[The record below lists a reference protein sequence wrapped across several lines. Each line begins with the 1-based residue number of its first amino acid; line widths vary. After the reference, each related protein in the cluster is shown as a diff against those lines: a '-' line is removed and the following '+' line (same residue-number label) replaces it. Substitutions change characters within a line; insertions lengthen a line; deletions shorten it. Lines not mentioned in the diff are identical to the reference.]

1 MIELYNSVSQKTSK
15 LITNEYSTS
24 FSFSSML
31 LSKNI
36 RPAIY
41 SIYGLVR
48 LADEIVDSFH
58 SYNKADLL
66 KKLKRDYSDA
76 INDRIS
82 VNPVLNSF
90 QDVYHRYNFEPDL
103 VESFFNSMEMD
114 LDSRDYDQRLYSEY
128 IYGSAEVVG
137 LMCLKVF
144 VNGDQD
150 KYERLKES
158 AKKLGAAFQKVNFL
172 RDMEYDNNL
181 LGRTYFPDIDF
192 SNITDS
198 EKNKIISE
206 IEKDFDDSL
215 YGIKNLDRDSFLG
228 VYVAY
233 KYYREL
239 LNKIKR
245 VNLSR
250 LKEERI
256 RISNFKKARLVLNSA
271 IMLNIGL
278 LKL

>member
-90 QDVYHRYNFEPDL
+90 QNVYHRYNFEPDL

>member
-90 QDVYHRYNFEPDL
+90 QDVYHRYNFEPNL